1 MIWCDIARIRL
12 IPPFSRPWNMA
23 HLAWGAA
30 GCGGVLART
39 RAKVWQTG
47 RLDNEEE
54 GCARI
59 PEIAADVIRQSALG

>member
-1 MIWCDIARIRL
+1 
-12 IPPFSRPWNMA
+12 MA

-47 RLDNEEE
+47 RLNNEEE